1 MSYFFYRLPRAE
13 VHIPHLPHS
22 QFGRSRFY
30 ALFLNN
36 SPQTERFAML
46 HSDDFVPSRS
56 SGCNW
61 RLYVYQRNLYALPL
75 LDVTGRTRDI
85 SASFYRTNPNQ
96 IFRLLP
102 WINREILMI
111 VRRHEIHHVMTMI
124 EEFLTSFDITSRAFR
139 TRIKTFLNRYTAH
152 FIHELT
158 NFARSQYDMNGYDRY
173 VQYSPVFEDLIDVA
187 DDSNDDSDDDPVLV
201 SDLDSTTQEQAP
213 AAVNRTDD
221 SVIVFNNYR
230 NLDWSPQLQSGG
242 VIFERRDY
250 YNVHGSNSGSSSSAT
265 STQSAG
271 SSFGSQLLRD
281 VISVISPQTEI
292 EVQPDVSVATG
303 TETVNATPATS
314 ESLLNNPVEAEL
326 VNIESD
332 DSDECMYVGEQKP
345 PHLRTPVMVELN
357 SDSDSDVIFV
367 NEDKALP
374 PIKQECS
381 NGDPATS
388 AEAIEPS
395 TSTMALLM
403 SALEPHMTMLSSSS
417 DMEDFLP
424 RPGTPSITVNRRKHK
439 VSRPRS
445 SLMLSSSSEDLHIP
459 LSQWKRKNE
468 RLSPVAGGSG
478 ITHKSASP
486 NTVATGSNF
495 TTAEPV
501 EESPSVITKNYA
513 RPVRHITPPRIRKP
527 RARIY
532 KAPSCSMSSSSEMEL
547 PERRLSMSSSVSSV
561 LRGIPT
567 HSEGNSLSSSE
578 SSHEEFSVTK
588 TKSRGSSVGSR
599 AIPGLKK
606 RRIVKRLAATLKST
620 NIPPIA
626 SLAAAKAKTSKS
638 KIPKGSSSKS
648 KRQSQSATRTIDRR
662 QRRRRKSRQTLS
674 KKLKNIADGDAAV
687 DAPQRTLAN
696 VTKRR
701 RLLSS
706 SDDEIDSKDE
716 VDSSDDSQISS

>member
-1 MSYFFYRLPRAE
+1 
-13 VHIPHLPHS
+13 
-22 QFGRSRFY
+22 
-30 ALFLNN
+30 
-36 SPQTERFAML
+36 ML
-46 HSDDFVPSRS
+46 HNEDFVPSRS

-85 SASFYRTNPNQ
+85 TANFYRTNPNQ

-111 VRRHEIHHVMTMI
+111 VRRHQVHHVMTMI

-158 NFARSQYDMNGYDRY
+158 NFARSQYDMVGYDRY
-173 VQYSPVFEDLIDVA
+173 VQYRPVFDDLIHVG
-187 DDSNDDSDDDPVLV
+187 DDLNDDSDDDPVLV
-201 SDLDSTTQEQAP
+201 LDLDSTTQEQAP
-213 AAVNRTDD
+213 AVVNRTDD

-230 NLDWSPQLQSGG
+230 NLHWSPRLDSRGA
-242 VIFERRDY
+242 VLERHTY
-250 YNVHGSNSGSSSSAT
+250 YNVHASNSGSSSSAT
-265 STQSAG
+265 STQSAA
-271 SSFGSQLLRD
+271 SSFASQMLRD
-281 VISVISPQTEI
+281 GSNNISPPENEI
-292 EVQPDVSVATG
+292 EVQPEGSLASG
-303 TETVNATPATS
+303 TETVNETPATS
-314 ESLLNNPVEAEL
+314 DALLNNPVEAEL

-332 DSDECMYVGEQKP
+332 DSGECLYVGEQKA

-357 SDSDSDVIFV
+357 SDSDSDVVFV

-381 NGDPATS
+381 NGDPSTS
-388 AEAIEPS
+388 AAANEPS
-395 TSTMALLM
+395 TSVMADLM

-417 DMEDFLP
+417 DMDEFLS
-424 RPGTPSITVNRRKHK
+424 RPGTPSITVNRRTHK
-439 VSRPRS
+439 ISLPYS
-445 SLMLSSSSEDLHIP
+445 SLMMSSSSEDLCIP

-478 ITHKSASP
+478 TTQKSSTSP
-486 NTVATGSNF
+486 STAATGSNSKK
-495 TTAEPV
+495 AEPA
-501 EESPSVITKNYA
+501 EDLPSVITKNYT
-513 RPVRHITPPRIRKP
+513 RPLLTPCRIRKP
-527 RARIY
+527 RTRIY
-532 KAPSCSMSSSSEMEL
+532 NAPSSMSSSSEIDI
-547 PERRLSMSSSVSSV
+547 PERELLTSSSDLS
-561 LRGIPT
+561 LLPGILT

-588 TKSRGSSVGSR
+588 TRGRGTSAGSR
-599 AIPGLKK
+599 NTLPLKK
-606 RRIVKRLAATLKST
+606 RRIVKRSAPTQKST

-626 SLAAAKAKTSKS
+626 SLAAVKAKTSKS
-638 KIPKGSSSKS
+638 KITKGSSSKS
-648 KRQSQSATRTIDRR
+648 KRQSQAATRTIDRR

-687 DAPQRTLAN
+687 DAPQRSLAN
-696 VTKRR
+696 VSKRR

-706 SDDEIDSKDE
+706 SEDE
-716 VDSSDDSQISS
+716 VDSDDEVGSSGDSHSSS